1 MLPICTPLSDG
12 RDLNC
17 SVLRKPIEVGRF
29 SLDDQRKFHHDRRQ
43 MSCID
48 KSREGRLRKKLDLN
62 DGYRD
67 RFEKRDEEV
76 KERLNHMLEWMAL
89 NRDRFVSPSEP
100 DAKKHKPSASNA
112 NIIGE
117 MPDFV
122 LWRGH
127 LTKMMCTP
135 YENRDGWIM
144 ACQKL
149 DQTIYISEV
158 ESEQAAL
165 QRRNRSDRERLMT
178 YWGVR
183 FEGYMTCPFP
193 DPQHQEETS
202 VVDQTTLVTNTNK
215 AFCSVIRSRLNQH
228 HSLIYGAE
236 VDCCR
241 PVNVL
246 TPPDC
251 YIELKTNRIF
261 MHQRQEDNFY
271 RFKVGFNF
279 YVQRFLYFSCS
290 HCNFGGVL

>member
-1 MLPICTPLSDG
+1 MLPICTPLDDG
-12 RDLNC
+12 KAAKE
-17 SVLRKPIEVGRF
+17 SVLRKPIEIGRF
-29 SLDDQRKFHHDRRQ
+29 SLDGLRKFHHDRRQ
-43 MSCID
+43 MSCIVENH
-48 KSREGRLRKKLDLN
+48 KGRLRRKLDLN

-76 KERLNHMLEWMAL
+76 KERLNHMLEWMVF
-89 NRDRFVSPSEP
+89 NRDRFVSPLEP
-100 DAKKHKPSASNA
+100 DTKKRRLSAN
-112 NIIGE
+112 NVIGE

-135 YENRDGWIM
+135 YESRDGWIM

-149 DQTIYISEV
+149 NQTIYISEV

-165 QRRNRSDRERLMT
+165 QRRNRSNRESLMT

-183 FEGYMTCPFP
+183 FEGYMTGPFP
-193 DPQHQEETS
+193 DPQHKLETTT
-202 VVDQTTLVTNTNK
+202 VDQSTLVTNTNK

-228 HSLIYGAE
+228 HSLVYGAE
-236 VDCCR
+236 VDCCQS
-241 PVNVL
+241 VEVL

-261 MHQRQEDNFY
+261 SNQRQEDNFY
-271 RFKVGFNF
+271 RFKASFIA
-279 YVQRFLYFSCS
+279 
-290 HCNFGGVL
+290 